1 MIRVKKGSK
10 TRFKT
15 RFLTLNKKIIHNIK
29 LLNLAFDME
38 FGYYTYDKLKSLFA
52 LITLDEAPYQ
62 IPNERVA
69 LLEYKRILNIGMS
82 NYIIKVSR
90 NLTSLSDRLLK
101 HYPEI
106 EYHYSRLADIPLFVA
121 IYNSYSRSYEQT
133 RTWILEDDIALYNA
147 AKDIQDLDIDNIH
160 SYDKDR
166 NKIQSLLTYG
176 HIIKQGF
183 KVTNSTLK

>member
-1 MIRVKKGSK
+1 M
-10 TRFKT
+10 TDDNT
-15 RFLTLNKKIIHNIK
+15 
-29 LLNLAFDME
+29 
-38 FGYYTYDKLKSLFA
+38 
-52 LITLDEAPYQ
+52 PYQ

-90 NLTSLSDRLLK
+90 NLANLSDRVLK
-101 HYPEI
+101 HYPET
-106 EYHYSRLADIPLFVA
+106 EFHYSRLADIPLFIA
-121 IYNSYSRSYEQT
+121 IYNSYSHSFEKT
-133 RTWILEDDIALYNA
+133 RTWILEDDIALHNA
-147 AKDIQDLDIDNIH
+147 AKEIQDLDIDKIH

-183 KVTNSTLK
+183 KVTNSTFEIYYGTASADPISNLKTNITFGLSKIRSMINGTYRPPTDRISAWENQKNF